1 MQESFL
7 FNDFMSSKEMCHV
20 CAFGTSTAD
29 LQNEE
34 NSRNVSTL
42 CILFIYCFI
51 VLRIQSRTFVSGQ
64 KWVTDI
70 KGSVSIT
77 ECIVLL

>member
-7 FNDFMSSKEMCHV
+7 YNDFMSYKEMCHV

-42 CILFIYCFI
+42 CILFIYLLFYCFAHSVANVCI
-51 VLRIQSRTFVSGQ
+51 WT
-64 KWVTDI
+64 